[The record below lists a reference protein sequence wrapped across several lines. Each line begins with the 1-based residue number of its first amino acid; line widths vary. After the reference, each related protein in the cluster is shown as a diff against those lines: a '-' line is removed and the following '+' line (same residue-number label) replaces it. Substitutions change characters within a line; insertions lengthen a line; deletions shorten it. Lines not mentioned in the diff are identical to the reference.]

1 MSICL
6 NTILKL
12 NKLASLNIYFIPSNG
27 PKSHLE
33 VFPKHTL
40 QLTSK
45 LVVKFNTN
53 TKAVYKHCVFHEM
66 VHMGPNNKTAFGTN

>member
-27 PKSHLE
+27 LKSHLE

-53 TKAVYKHCVFHEM
+53 TKAV
-66 VHMGPNNKTAFGTN
+66 

>member
-6 NTILKL
+6 KTILKL
-12 NKLASLNIYFIPSNG
+12 NKLASLNICFIPSNG
-27 PKSHLE
+27 LKSHLE

-53 TKAVYKHCVFHEM
+53 TKAV
-66 VHMGPNNKTAFGTN
+66 